1 MASVETA
8 GAAAS
13 EPSSIEAARGDI
25 QGNILRAYGFPYAR
39 YEILRIVDAAGARRL
54 LRRVLERGLITTADT
69 WDPASKPD
77 ATLNVFVSWPGL
89 IALGIPQASL
99 DSFPEEF
106 RLGMPARASIL
117 GDTGP
122 NAPSAW
128 EFGNDP
134 DRTHVF
140 FALYGRTAEARERLL
155 ASLREE
161 LAQVGAAVEVTHQL
175 DAQML
180 GNHRE
185 HFGFMDGVG
194 QPSIEGSGVEEFPGD
209 GTPLDAAGGGP
220 GGGAPGSGAPGGP
233 SSGAGG
239 NWAPLKAGEFVLG
252 WPGETGFPAPAPQ
265 PGVLAKNGS
274 FLVYRK
280 LRQDVA
286 AFRQFLRDESTR
298 LWGADAG
305 VLGVER
311 LASKLVGRWRSG
323 CPTMLSP
330 LVDNPS
336 IAEDWKRNN
345 DFRYAGDPRGE
356 VCPFGSHI
364 RRMNPRD
371 GLTNHGDTLVRTHRI
386 VRRGL
391 PYGSW
396 LDDAATGDDGQER
409 GVAFMAINASIKYQ
423 FEFLQSQWLH
433 NGEFAGLARGD
444 VDPLAGEPRAGSR
457 FRIPS
462 ANAAPRN
469 VFDLPR
475 FITLRGGGYFFIP
488 SVTALHY
495 IADPD

>member
-1 MASVETA
+1 MSGIA
-8 GAAAS
+8 
-13 EPSSIEAARGDI
+13 AARGDI

-39 YEILRIVDAAGARRL
+39 YEILRIVDATGARRL

-69 WDPASKPD
+69 WDPAAKPD

-89 IALGIPQASL
+89 VALGVSQASL

-106 RLGMPARASIL
+106 RQGMPARASVL

-140 FALYGRTAEARERLL
+140 FALYGRTADARERLL
-155 ASLREE
+155 ESLRAE
-161 LAQVGAAVEVTHQL
+161 LAQVGAAVEVTHEL

-180 GNHRE
+180 GDHRE
-185 HFGFMDGVG
+185 HFGFADGIG
-194 QPSIEGSGVEEFPGD
+194 QPAIEGSGIEEYAGD
-209 GTPLDAAGGGP
+209 GTPIDTADGGK
-220 GGGAPGSGAPGGP
+220 A
-233 SSGAGG
+233 
-239 NWAPLKAGEFVLG
+239 WAPLKAGEFVLG
-252 WPGETGFPAPAPQ
+252 WPGETGFPPPAPK
-265 PGVLAKNGS
+265 PDVLAKNGS

-286 AFRQFLRDESTR
+286 AFRAFLRERSQR

-305 VLGVER
+305 ALGVER

-323 CPTMLSP
+323 CPVMHAP
-330 LVDNPS
+330 LVDNPA
-336 IAEDWKRNN
+336 IAADWARNN

-356 VCPFGSHI
+356 VCPLGSHI

-371 GLTNHGDTLVRTHRI
+371 ALTDHGDTLVRTHRI

-391 PYGSW
+391 PYGTW
-396 LDDAATGDDGQER
+396 LDDNAAADDGQER

-444 VDPLAGEPRAGSR
+444 VDPFAGEPRDGSR

-462 ANAAPRN
+462 PNAGPKN
-469 VFDLPR
+469 LFDLPR

-488 SVTALHY
+488 SVTALRY
-495 IADPD
+495 IAGQD

>member
-1 MASVETA
+1 MSSVET
-8 GAAAS
+8 GAAPI
-13 EPSSIEAARGDI
+13 EPSSIESARGDI

-89 IALGIPQASL
+89 VALGIPQASL

-106 RLGMPARASIL
+106 RQGMPARASIL
-117 GDTGP
+117 GDTGA
-122 NAPSAW
+122 NAPSTW

-155 ASLREE
+155 ASLRAE

-185 HFGFMDGVG
+185 HFGFMDGIG
-194 QPSIEGSGVEEFPGD
+194 QPAIEGSGNEEYPGD
-209 GTPLDAAGGGP
+209 GTPLAVPGGAAGVGAP
-220 GGGAPGSGAPGGP
+220 GGAPGGVPGGA
-233 SSGAGG
+233 AGVQG
-239 NWAPLKAGEFVLG
+239 WAPLKAGEFVLG
-252 WPGETGFPAPAPQ
+252 WPGETGFPPPAPQ
-265 PGVLAKNGS
+265 PDVLAKNGS

-286 AFRQFLRDESTR
+286 AFRAFLRDESAR

-305 VLGVER
+305 ALGVER

-323 CPTMLSP
+323 CPVMLAP
-330 LVDNPS
+330 LVDNP
-336 IAEDWKRNN
+336 AMGTDWARNN

-371 GLTNHGDTLVRTHRI
+371 GLADHGDTLVRTHRI

-396 LDDAATGDDGQER
+396 LDDNATADDGQER

-444 VDPLAGEPRAGSR
+444 VDPLAGEPRKDSR

-469 VFDLPR
+469 LFDLPR

-495 IADPD
+495 IADPE

>member
-1 MASVETA
+1 M
-8 GAAAS
+8 
-13 EPSSIEAARGDI
+13 
-25 QGNILRAYGFPYAR
+25 
-39 YEILRIVDAAGARRL
+39 
-54 LRRVLERGLITTADT
+54 LERGLITTADT

-89 IALGIPQASL
+89 VALGVAQASL

-106 RLGMPARASIL
+106 RQGMPARASIL

-122 NAPSAW
+122 NAPSTW

-155 ASLREE
+155 ASLRAE
-161 LAQVGAAVEVTHQL
+161 LAEVGAAVEVTHQL

-185 HFGFMDGVG
+185 HFGFMDGIG
-194 QPSIEGSGVEEFPGD
+194 QPAIEGSGIEEYPGD
-209 GTPLDAAGGGP
+209 GTPIGAASGAAAAVDVGAVEGGRVRARVAGRDRVSAAG
-220 GGGAPGSGAPGGP
+220 AA
-233 SSGAGG
+233 AGR
-239 NWAPLKAGEFVLG
+239 ARE
-252 WPGETGFPAPAPQ
+252 E
-265 PGVLAKNGS
+265 
-274 FLVYRK
+274 
-280 LRQDVA
+280 
-286 AFRQFLRDESTR
+286 RQFSRLSQAASGRRGVSRVSARTVER

-305 VLGVER
+305 ALGIER

-323 CPTMLSP
+323 CPVMLAP
-330 LVDNPS
+330 LVDNPA
-336 IAEDWKRNN
+336 IATDWARNN

-371 GLTNHGDTLVRTHRI
+371 GLADHGDTLVRTHRI

-396 LDDAATGDDGQER
+396 LDDDAAADDGQER

-444 VDPLAGEPRAGSR
+444 VDPFAGEPRDGSR

-462 ANAAPRN
+462 PNAAPKN

-495 IADPD
+495 IADQD

>member
-1 MASVETA
+1 MASIETA
-8 GAAAS
+8 AAAS
-13 EPSSIEAARGDI
+13 IETARGDI

-54 LRRVLERGLITTADT
+54 LRRVLERRLVTTADT
-69 WDPASKPD
+69 WDPATKPD
-77 ATLNVFVSWPGL
+77 TTLNVFVSWAGL
-89 IALGIPQASL
+89 VALGVDQASL

-106 RLGMPARASIL
+106 RQGMPARASIL

-122 NAPSAW
+122 NAPSTW

-134 DRTHVF
+134 GRTHVF

-155 ASLREE
+155 ESLRAE
-161 LAQVGAAVEVTHQL
+161 LAAVGAAVEVTHQL

-185 HFGFMDGVG
+185 HFGFMDGIG
-194 QPSIEGSGVEEFPGD
+194 QPAIEGSGNEEYPGD
-209 GTPLDAAGGGP
+209 GTPIDANGVK
-220 GGGAPGSGAPGGP
+220 S
-233 SSGAGG
+233 
-239 NWAPLKAGEFVLG
+239 WAPLKAGEFVLG
-252 WPGETGFPAPAPQ
+252 WPGETGFPPPAPK
-265 PGVLAKNGS
+265 PDVLAKNGS

-286 AFRQFLRDESTR
+286 AFRAFLREQSER
-298 LWGADAG
+298 LWGAEAG
-305 VLGVER
+305 ALGIER

-323 CPTMLSP
+323 CPVMHAP
-330 LVDNPS
+330 LVDNP
-336 IAEDWKRNN
+336 AMGTDWARNN

-356 VCPFGSHI
+356 VCPLGSHI

-371 GLTNHGDTLVRTHRI
+371 ALTDHGDTLVRTHRI

-391 PYGSW
+391 PYGPW
-396 LDDAATGDDGQER
+396 LDDRATADDGQER

-444 VDPLAGEPRAGSR
+444 VDPLAGEPRDGSR

-462 ANAAPRN
+462 ANAGPKN

-495 IADPD
+495 IAGQD